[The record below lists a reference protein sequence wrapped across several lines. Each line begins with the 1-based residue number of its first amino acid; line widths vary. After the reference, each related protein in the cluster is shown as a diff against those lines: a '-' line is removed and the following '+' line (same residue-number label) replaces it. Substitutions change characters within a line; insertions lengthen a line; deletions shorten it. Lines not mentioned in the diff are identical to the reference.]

1 MKTTDTREYKQSV
14 AVSLSL
20 KHRPE
25 ASKKSGAKFL
35 CDVLKKMLRV
45 GQPEAFKKG
54 TVK

>member
-25 ASKKSGAKFL
+25 ASKKSGAMFL
-35 CDVLKKMLRV
+35 LSVFKKMIRA

-54 TVK
+54 RR